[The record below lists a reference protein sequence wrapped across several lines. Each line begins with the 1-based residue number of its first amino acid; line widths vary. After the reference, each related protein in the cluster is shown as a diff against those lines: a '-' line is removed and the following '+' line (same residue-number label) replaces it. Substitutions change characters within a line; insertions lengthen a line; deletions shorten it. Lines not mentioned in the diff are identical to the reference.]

1 MASIKKMNKALYSAS
16 YHLLEA
22 GKHMS
27 NVSEFADEAN
37 KLFRMAEGL
46 VEIIKPEPEKV
57 TKEKMNDILSE
68 IMKHA

>member
-1 MASIKKMNKALYSAS
+1 MASIKKMNKALYNAS

-22 GKHMS
+22 GKHLS

-57 TKEKMNDILSE
+57 TKEKMDDILSE